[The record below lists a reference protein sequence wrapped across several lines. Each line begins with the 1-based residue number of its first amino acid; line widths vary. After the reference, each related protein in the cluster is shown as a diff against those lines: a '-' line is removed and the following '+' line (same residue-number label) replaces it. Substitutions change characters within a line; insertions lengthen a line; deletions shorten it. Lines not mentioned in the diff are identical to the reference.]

1 MEKLPRIPS
10 PPGATFREFRI
21 AMVPGL
27 VFAAVLVLTLITW
40 RNYVGPSQ
48 LVGEVEAIR
57 SLVSAPQA
65 GQILD
70 LRISFL
76 QRVSQGEILAVLLP
90 TDPRALA
97 AKLEL
102 SRSRLE
108 LLRESLDARLRQQN
122 NDISYLQLRLDWMSQ
137 RTELASLKAQQA
149 YFRSE
154 LTRQEQLMNFRQQ
167 PASPSTE
174 VNSSQVPS
182 SRSPISVAE
191 YQIAQRDLDSLNA
204 QIEERGRLVQELE
217 EGIARLQPEERRL
230 EVEIPSA
237 VKVALDFEEKELQL
251 LETQV
256 KPISVVAPM
265 DGVVSSILR
274 RSGENVVVGEALF
287 TLSGERPERVIA
299 YLRQPLNLELRTNMT
314 VQIRSRALHHDAG
327 LGRILAVGTQLEP
340 ILPQLLPRGT
350 TSNSLEYGL
359 PVLVSLPVGL
369 RVLGGEVVD
378 LYPSDH

>member
-21 AMVPGL
+21 AAVPGL
-27 VFAAVLVLTLITW
+27 VFAAVLILTLLTW

-57 SLVSAPQA
+57 SLVSAPQT

-70 LRISFL
+70 LRVTFL
-76 QRVSQGEILAVLLP
+76 QRVSKGETLAVLHP

-149 YFRSE
+149 YFQSE
-154 LTRQEQLMNFRQQ
+154 LARQEQLLNFRQQ
-167 PASPSTE
+167 PAKTSIEASTA
-174 VNSSQVPS
+174 QVPS
-182 SRSPISVAE
+182 SRSPISLAE

-217 EGIARLQPEERRL
+217 EGITRLQPEERRL

-237 VKVALDFEEKELQL
+237 VKVALDFEEKELQM

-265 DGVVSSILR
+265 DGVISSILR
-274 RSGENVVVGEALF
+274 RSGENVIGGESLI

-314 VQIRSRALHHDAG
+314 VEIRSRALHHDAG
-327 LGRILAVGTQLEP
+327 LGRVLAVGTQLEP

-350 TSNSLEYGL
+350 TSNTLEYGL

-378 LYPSDH
+378 LYPTKN

>member
-1 MEKLPRIPS
+1 MEKLPHIPS
-10 PPGATFREFRI
+10 PPGAAFREFRI
-21 AMVPGL
+21 AVVPGL
-27 VFAAVLVLTLITW
+27 VFAAVLVLAILTW

-70 LRISFL
+70 LRVSFL
-76 QRVSQGEILAVLLP
+76 QRVSQGEILAILHP
-90 TDPRALA
+90 SDPRALA

-167 PASPSTE
+167 PAIPSTE
-174 VNSSQVPS
+174 ASPAQVPS

-217 EGIARLQPEERRL
+217 EGITRLQPEERRL

-256 KPISVVAPM
+256 KPLSVVAPM

-287 TLSGERPERVIA
+287 TLSGDRPERVIA
-299 YLRQPLNLELRTNMT
+299 YLRQPLNLELRTNMA
-314 VQIRSRALHHDAG
+314 VEIRSRALHHDAG

-350 TSNSLEYGL
+350 ASNTLEYGL

-369 RVLGGEVVD
+369 RVVGGEVVD
-378 LYPSDH
+378 LYPSDN

>member
-1 MEKLPRIPS
+1 
-10 PPGATFREFRI
+10 
-21 AMVPGL
+21 MVPGL

-57 SLVSAPQA
+57 SLVSAPQT
-65 GQILD
+65 GQLLD
-70 LRISFL
+70 LQVSFL
-76 QRVSQGEILAVLLP
+76 QRVSKGEILAVLHP

-167 PASPSTE
+167 QSNPSTE
-174 VNSSQVPS
+174 PNSAQVPS
-182 SRSPISVAE
+182 SRSVISVAE
-191 YQIAQRDLDSLNA
+191 FQIAQRDLESLNA
-204 QIEERGRLVQELE
+204 QIEQRGRLVQELE

-237 VKVALDFEEKELQL
+237 VKAALDFEEKELQL
-251 LETQV
+251 LEIQV

-265 DGVVSSILR
+265 DGVVSAILR
-274 RSGENVVVGEALF
+274 RGGENVIGGEPLL

-314 VQIRSRALHHDAG
+314 VEIRSRALHHDAG
-327 LGRILAVGTQLEP
+327 FGRILAVGTQLEP

-350 TSNSLEYGL
+350 TSNTLEYGL

-378 LYPSDH
+378 LYPSNH

>member
-1 MEKLPRIPS
+1 MEKLPHIPS
-10 PPGATFREFRI
+10 PPGAAFREFRI
-21 AMVPGL
+21 AVVPGL
-27 VFAAVLVLTLITW
+27 VFAAVLVLAVLTW

-70 LRISFL
+70 LRVSFL
-76 QRVSQGEILAVLLP
+76 QRVSQGEILAILQP

-102 SRSRLE
+102 SQSRLE

-137 RTELASLKAQQA
+137 RTELASLQAQQA

-167 PASPSTE
+167 RANPSTE
-174 VNSSQVPS
+174 ASPAQVPS
-182 SRSPISVAE
+182 SRSVISVAE

-217 EGIARLQPEERRL
+217 EGITRLQPEERRL

-237 VKVALDFEEKELQL
+237 IKVALDFEEKELQL

-256 KPISVVAPM
+256 KPLSVVAPM

-314 VQIRSRALHHDAG
+314 VEIRSRALHHDAG

-350 TSNSLEYGL
+350 TSNTLEYGL

-369 RVLGGEVVD
+369 RVVGGEVVD
-378 LYPSDH
+378 LYPSDN

>member
-1 MEKLPRIPS
+1 MEKLPHIPS
-10 PPGATFREFRI
+10 PPGAAFREFRI
-21 AMVPGL
+21 AVVPGL
-27 VFAAVLVLTLITW
+27 VFAAVLVLAILTW

-70 LRISFL
+70 LRVSFL
-76 QRVSQGEILAVLLP
+76 QRVSQGEILAILHP
-90 TDPRALA
+90 SDPRALA

-174 VNSSQVPS
+174 ASPAQVPS

-217 EGIARLQPEERRL
+217 EGITRLQPEERRL

-256 KPISVVAPM
+256 KPLSVVAPM

-287 TLSGERPERVIA
+287 TLSGDRPERVIA
-299 YLRQPLNLELRTNMT
+299 YLRQPLNLELRTNMA
-314 VQIRSRALHHDAG
+314 VEIRSRALHHDAG

-350 TSNSLEYGL
+350 ASNTLEYGL

-369 RVLGGEVVD
+369 RVVGGEVVD
-378 LYPSDH
+378 LYPSDN